1 MKIAS
6 IQSSASFGRALTT
19 PEKKEYVKT
28 LNDARKQLGID
39 KTTATIF
46 DFSVPTAKNDTGIG
60 TSFSADAQQMAELLK
75 TMCGVNSIQLQ
86 PQGEISN
93 YVRSPYS
100 GTGFSL
106 GMHIIDLTKLQDKA
120 YGELLTPADIN
131 SSYMQRTTDH
141 DNVKYEN
148 IFAPDGQKAM
158 MQKAYA
164 RFTQLPATSSLKK
177 DFEKFKK
184 DNSYWVEKDALYEA
198 AAVANGSEDMKT
210 WPLRDQNVFVT
221 KQGDKERI
229 AQLKSVKDSAG
240 NNVVDFNEFVQ
251 FIADKQQKDSKA
263 EFNKQGIDIYGDC
276 QIGFSQKDFWAH
288 KSAFYP
294 TYEFGCDIGDGKYS
308 CWSPAI
314 NFDELNGDA
323 GELLYNKFDTFFK
336 RYDGVRID
344 AAWQLINPLICEPWT
359 NRGETVFDNNGNK
372 LGHKLN
378 YQPRVPNGGRKIIKD
393 IVLKAADNNNVSHDK
408 VFLELLGGNSWDSL
422 EAVKGLGTTL
432 IHITRHGK
440 DDWGRV
446 KYYETPVYSR
456 EEWQNRRYQNMRP
469 GDYTIGPGTHDD
481 NSLIELV
488 ENGKDRAGYLAYDL
502 HLNPSELASNPARL
516 SEAIFAELF
525 TTKNQFATLPDLFGS
540 RRRINTP
547 NTTAGNWSYR
557 APRDYEKQYHQN
569 LAKGRGLNT
578 ADALAKALKAKQFGR
593 PSTLTHKLEHFA
605 NILKQQ
611 GPMTTEEADRTILN
625 A

>member
-19 PEKKEYVKT
+19 PEKKEYEKT

-39 KTTATIF
+39 KTTATVF

-60 TSFSADAQQMAELLK
+60 TSFSTDAQQMAGLLK

-106 GMHIIDLTKLQDKA
+106 GMHIIDLTKLQDKS
-120 YGELLTPADIN
+120 YGELLSPADLK
-131 SSYMQRTTDH
+131 SPYMSRVKDH
-141 DNVKYEN
+141 DNVQYEN
-148 IFAPDGQKAM
+148 VFAPDGQKEM
-158 MQKAYA
+158 LRIAYS
-164 RFTQLPATSSLKK
+164 RFQELQPSSPLKK

-184 DNSYWVEKDALYEA
+184 ENAYWVEKDALFEA
-198 AAVANGSEDMKT
+198 AAIANGSGDMKT
-210 WPLRDQNVFVT
+210 WSLRDQNVFAT

-229 AQLKSVKDSAG
+229 AQLKQVKDEVG
-240 NNVVDFNEFVQ
+240 NNVVDFNEFIQ

-294 TYEFGCDIGDGKYS
+294 TYEFGCELDSGKFS

-314 NFDELNGDA
+314 NFEELNGDA

-359 NRGETVFDNNGNK
+359 NKGQAVFDNNGNK

-378 YQPRVPNGGRKIIKD
+378 YQPQVPNGGRKIIKD
-393 IVLKAADNNNVSHDK
+393 IVLKAADKNNVSHDK
-408 VFLELLGGNSWDSL
+408 IFLELLGGNSWQSL
-422 EAVKGLGTTL
+422 DAVKGLGTTL
-432 IHITRHGK
+432 IHITRYGK

-446 KYYETPVYSR
+446 KYYESR
-456 EEWQNRRYQNMRP
+456 GDNKYQNMKP

-481 NSLIELV
+481 YSLIEQA
-488 ENGKDRAGYLAYDL
+488 ENGRDRAGYLGYDL
-502 HLNPSELASNPARL
+502 HLNPAEVASTPAKL
-516 SEAIFAELF
+516 SEAVYAELF
-525 TTKNQFATLPDLFGS
+525 TTKNQFATLPDIFGS

-569 LAKGRGLNT
+569 LAKGRGLN
-578 ADALAKALKAKQFGR
+578 APDALAKAIKAKQFGR
-593 PSTLTHKLEHFA
+593 SSTLTHKLEQFA
-605 NILKQQ
+605 NILRQQ

>member
-19 PEKKEYVKT
+19 PEKKEYEKT

-60 TSFSADAQQMAELLK
+60 TSFSTDAQKMAGLLK

-106 GMHIIDLTKLQDKA
+106 GMHIIDLTKLQDES
-120 YGELLTPADIN
+120 YGKLLTPSDMK
-131 SSYMQRTTDH
+131 SDYMTRTTDH
-141 DNVKYEN
+141 DSVKYDN
-148 IFAPDGQKAM
+148 VFAPDGQKAM
-158 MQKAYA
+158 LRKAYA
-164 RFTQLPATSSLKK
+164 RFQKLDETSPLKK
-177 DFEKFKK
+177 DFEQFKK
-184 DNSYWVEKDALYEA
+184 DNSYWVEKDALFEA
-198 AAVANGSEDMKT
+198 AAVANGSGDMRT
-210 WPLRDQNVFVT
+210 WPQRDQNVFAT
-221 KQGDKERI
+221 KQGDQERI
-229 AQLKSVKDSAG
+229 AQLKYVKDDAG
-240 NNVVDFNEFVQ
+240 NNVVDFEQFVQ

-314 NFDELNGDA
+314 NFEELNGEA
-323 GELLYNKFDTFFK
+323 GELLYNKFDLFFK

-344 AAWQLINPLICEPWT
+344 AAWQLINPMICEPWT
-359 NRGETVFDNNGNK
+359 NKGQSVFDNNGNK

-378 YQPRVPNGGRKIIKD
+378 HQPRVPNGGRKIIKD
-393 IVLKAADNNNVSHDK
+393 IVLKAADKNKVAHDK
-408 VFLELLGGNSWDSL
+408 VFLELLGGNSYDSL
-422 EAVKGLGTTL
+422 DAVKGLGTTL
-432 IHITRHGK
+432 IHITRYGG
-440 DDWGRV
+440 DNWGRV
-446 KYYETPVYSR
+446 KYYESR
-456 EEWQNRRYQNMRP
+456 GDNKYQNMRP

-481 NSLIELV
+481 YSLMEQV
-488 ENGKDRAGYLAYDL
+488 ENGRERSGYLAYDL
-502 HLNPSELASNPARL
+502 HLNPAELVSNPAKL
-516 SEAIFAELF
+516 SEAVYAELF
-525 TTKNQFATLPDLFGS
+525 TTKNQFATLPDMLGS
-540 RRRINTP
+540 RRRINVP
-547 NTTAGNWSYR
+547 NTTDGNWSYR
-557 APRDYEKQYHQN
+557 APRDYEKQYHEN
-569 LAKGRGLNT
+569 LAKGRGLNA
-578 ADALAKALKAKQFGR
+578 ADALAKAIKAKQFGR
-593 PSTLTHKLEHFA
+593 PSTLTQKLEHFA

-611 GPMTTEEADRTILN
+611 GPMTTEEADRKILN

>member
-19 PEKKEYVKT
+19 PEKKEYEKT

-60 TSFSADAQQMAELLK
+60 TSFSTDAQKMAGLLK

-106 GMHIIDLTKLQDKA
+106 GMHIIDLTKLQDES
-120 YGELLTPADIN
+120 YGKLLTPTDMKSA
-131 SSYMQRTTDH
+131 YMQRTTDH
-141 DNVKYEN
+141 DNVKYDN
-148 IFAPDGQKAM
+148 VFAPDGQKAM
-158 MQKAYA
+158 LRKAYS
-164 RFTQLPATSSLKK
+164 RFQALDATSPMKK
-177 DFEKFKK
+177 DFEQFKK
-184 DNSYWVEKDALYEA
+184 DNSYWVEKDALFEA
-198 AAVANGSEDMKT
+198 AAVANGSGDMRT
-210 WPLRDQNVFVT
+210 WPQRDQNVFAT

-229 AQLKSVKDSAG
+229 AQLKYVKDDAG
-240 NNVVDFNEFVQ
+240 NNVVDFEQFVQ

-314 NFDELNGDA
+314 NFEELNGEA
-323 GELLYNKFDTFFK
+323 GELLYNKFDLFFK

-344 AAWQLINPLICEPWT
+344 AAWQLINPMICEPWT
-359 NRGETVFDNNGNK
+359 NKGQSVFDNNGNK

-378 YQPRVPNGGRKIIKD
+378 HQPRVPNGGRKIIKD
-393 IVLKAADNNNVSHDK
+393 IVLKAADKNKVAHDK
-408 VFLELLGGNSWDSL
+408 IFLELLGGNSYDSL
-422 EAVKGLGTTL
+422 DAVKGLGTTL
-432 IHITRHGK
+432 IHITRYGG
-440 DDWGRV
+440 DNWGRV
-446 KYYETPVYSR
+446 KYYESR
-456 EEWQNRRYQNMRP
+456 GDNKYQNMRP

-481 NSLIELV
+481 YSLMEQV
-488 ENGKDRAGYLAYDL
+488 ENGRERSGYLAYDL
-502 HLNPSELASNPARL
+502 HLNPAELGSNPAKL
-516 SEAIFAELF
+516 SEAVYAELF
-525 TTKNQFATLPDLFGS
+525 TTKNQFATLPDMLGS
-540 RRRINTP
+540 RRRINVP
-547 NTTAGNWSYR
+547 NTTDGNWSYR
-557 APRDYEKQYHQN
+557 APRDYEKQYHEN
-569 LAKGRGLNT
+569 LAKGRGLNA
-578 ADALAKALKAKQFGR
+578 ADALAKAIKAKQFGR
-593 PSTLTHKLEHFA
+593 PSTLTQKLEHFA

-611 GPMTTEEADRTILN
+611 GPMTTEEADRKILN

>member
-19 PEKKEYVKT
+19 PEKREYEKT

-60 TSFSADAQQMAELLK
+60 TSFSTDAQQMVGLLK

-120 YGELLTPADIN
+120 YGELLTSDDMKN
-131 SSYMQRTTDH
+131 SYMTRVEDH
-141 DNVKYEN
+141 DNVQYEN
-148 IFAPDGQKAM
+148 VFAPDGQKEM
-158 MQKAYA
+158 LRIAYS
-164 RFTQLPATSSLKK
+164 RFQELKPSSPLKK

-184 DNSYWVEKDALYEA
+184 ENAYWVEKDALYEA

-210 WPLRDQNVFVT
+210 WPLRDQNVFAT

-229 AQLKSVKDSAG
+229 AQLKKVKDEAG
-240 NNVVDFNEFVQ
+240 NNVVDFEQFVQ
-251 FIADKQQKDSKA
+251 FIADKQQKESKA

-294 TYEFGCDIGDGKYS
+294 TYEFGCELDKGNFS

-314 NFDELNGDA
+314 NFEELNGDA

-359 NRGETVFDNNGNK
+359 NKGQAVFDNNGNK

-378 YQPRVPNGGRKIIKD
+378 YQPQVPNDGKKIIED
-393 IVLKAADNNNVSHDK
+393 IVLKAADKNKVSRDK
-408 VFLELLGGNSWDSL
+408 IFLELLGGKEAYESL
-422 EAVKGLGTTL
+422 DAVKGLGTTL
-432 IHITRHGK
+432 IHITRYGK

-446 KYYETPVYSR
+446 KYYESR
-456 EEWQNRRYQNMRP
+456 GDNKYQNMKP

-481 NSLIELV
+481 YSLIEQA
-488 ENGKDRAGYLAYDL
+488 ENGRDRAGYLGYDL
-502 HLNPSELASNPARL
+502 HLNPADVASTPAKL
-516 SEAIFAELF
+516 SEAVYAELF
-525 TTKNQFATLPDLFGS
+525 TTKNQFATLPDIFGS

-569 LAKGRGLNT
+569 LARGRGLNA
-578 ADALAKALKAKQFGR
+578 ADALAKAIKAKQFGR
-593 PSTLTHKLEHFA
+593 PSTLTYKLEQFA
-605 NILKQQ
+605 NILRQQ

>member
-19 PEKKEYVKT
+19 PEKREYEKT

-60 TSFSADAQQMAELLK
+60 TSFSTDAQQMAGLLK

-120 YGELLTPADIN
+120 YGELLTSDDMKN
-131 SSYMQRTTDH
+131 SYMTRIEDH
-141 DNVKYEN
+141 DNVQYEN
-148 IFAPDGQKAM
+148 VFAPDGQKEM
-158 MQKAYA
+158 LRIAYS
-164 RFTQLPATSSLKK
+164 RFQELKPSSPLKK

-184 DNSYWVEKDALYEA
+184 ENAYWVEKDALFEA
-198 AAVANGSEDMKT
+198 TAVANGSADMKT
-210 WPLRDQNVFVT
+210 WSLRDQNVFAT
-221 KQGDKERI
+221 KEGDKERI
-229 AQLKSVKDSAG
+229 AQLKKVKDEAG
-240 NNVVDFNEFVQ
+240 NNVVDFNEFIQ
-251 FIADKQQKDSKA
+251 FIADKQQKDSKV

-294 TYEFGCDIGDGKYS
+294 TYEFGCELDKGNFS

-314 NFDELNGDA
+314 NFEELNGDA

-359 NRGETVFDNNGNK
+359 NKGQAVFDNNGNK

-378 YQPRVPNGGRKIIKD
+378 YQPQVPNGGKKIIED
-393 IVLKAADNNNVSHDK
+393 IVLKAADKNNVSHDK
-408 VFLELLGGNSWDSL
+408 IFLELLGGNSYDSL
-422 EAVKGLGTTL
+422 DAVKGLGTTL
-432 IHITRHGK
+432 IHITRYGK

-446 KYYETPVYSR
+446 KYYESR
-456 EEWQNRRYQNMRP
+456 GDNKYQNMKP

-481 NSLIELV
+481 YSLIEQA
-488 ENGKDRAGYLAYDL
+488 ENGRDRAGYLGYDL
-502 HLNPSELASNPARL
+502 HLNPADVASTPAKL
-516 SEAIFAELF
+516 SEAVYAELF
-525 TTKNQFATLPDLFGS
+525 TTKNQFATLPDIFGS

-557 APRDYEKQYHQN
+557 APRDYEKHYHQN
-569 LAKGRGLNT
+569 LAKGRGLNA
-578 ADALAKALKAKQFGR
+578 ADALAKAIKAKQFGR
-593 PSTLTHKLEHFA
+593 PSTLTQKLEHFA
-605 NILKQQ
+605 NILRQQ
-611 GPMTTEEADRTILN
+611 GPMTTEEADRVILN